1 MPELKPICAIPQKK
15 MLNPCDGAILCYAK
29 DDVDEVLKSKD
40 ETIKKLQDAADTKD
54 ACILRMKE
62 KITDL
67 EKNLWDLQR
76 KPHTDCGSQ
85 VERFQEE
92 NKALKS
98 ELMEAKELL
107 QAFQKRYND

>member
-1 MPELKPICAIPQKK
+1 MSEHKPICAIPNKK

-29 DDVDEVLKSKD
+29 DDVDEILKSKD

-62 KITDL
+62 NITVL
-67 EKNLWDLQR
+67 ENNLWDLQR

-85 VERFQEE
+85 IERYQEE

-98 ELMEAKELL
+98 ELMEKKELL
-107 QAFQKRYND
+107 QAYQKRYND